1 MTMVMTKTLLTAK
14 TALFIRHCRNWNNY
28 LPWIHTKAKNSIIT
42 CLIKSTYWTAIQS
55 FNLKGNSSDGTKGS
69 ETIENV
75 QIIPFSGFLLFCQ
88 YLFQILYSPSFTR
101 KMSWHVNINKATTQ
115 SLELCEKRGECPGL
129 PIPKSPHGL
138 CRCKATTLTCRA
150 QDLFVKDS
158 LFTKF
163 HKENALTCGKHVNIK
178 KATTQSSELFER
190 RGGHS
195 GLPIPKRL

>member
-1 MTMVMTKTLLTAK
+1 MHDQVHVLNSYTKFQFKGKLK
-14 TALFIRHCRNWNNY
+14 WRHKRIWNDRKCAN
-28 LPWIHTKAKNSIIT
+28 NSIFR
-42 CLIKSTYWTAIQS
+42 LPVVLSA
-55 FNLKGNSSDGTKGS
+55 FVSDSLFTKFYK
-69 ETIENV
+69 ENV
-75 QIIPFSGFLLFCQ
+75 LK
-88 YLFQILYSPSFTR
+88 YS
-101 KMSWHVNINKATTQ
+101 KHVSINQATTQ